1 MPTITIETRIAAPR
15 ERVFDLAR
23 DVDAHVESSAFTGE
37 RAVEPGRTSGLLE
50 LGDLLTFEGRHLGVR
65 QRLTVRITAMDPP
78 RRFVDEGVRGALR
91 ELHHVHE
98 FLEDGDGA
106 TLMRDTVTWRS
117 PLGLLGRAADALVVA
132 RHMRWFVSEKQGRL
146 KAMAEERFPLR

>member
-1 MPTITIETRIAAPR
+1 VIETRIAAPVA
-15 ERVFDLAR
+15 RVFDLAR
-23 DVDAHVESSAFTGE
+23 DVGAHVESSAFTGE
-37 RAVEPGRTSGLLE
+37 RAVAPGRTSGLLE

-65 QRLTVRITAMDPP
+65 QRLTVKITEMEPP

-91 ELHHVHE
+91 ELHHLHE
-98 FLEDGDGA
+98 FADGDGV

-117 PLGLLGRAADALVVA
+117 PFGILGRAADALFVT

-146 KAMAEERFPLR
+146 KLMAELR

>member
-1 MPTITIETRIAAPR
+1 VPTITIETRIAAPR

-106 TLMRDTVTWRS
+106 TLMRDTVGWRS
-117 PLGLLGRAADALVVA
+117 PFGLLGRAADALVVA

>member
-1 MPTITIETRIAAPR
+1 VPTITIETRIAAPR

-91 ELHHVHE
+91 ELRHVHE